1 MRLRI
6 GAFLFD
12 PHGRQLV
19 RDGGRPAALTPKA
32 ARLLEALAEAAP
44 VPVPHEVLYERLW
57 AGTFVEPG
65 NLHNLVAE
73 IRAAAGDNAVIK
85 TIHRFGYALA
95 ERAVAEG
102 RARFALLI
110 GDDQIELPEGET
122 IVGRDQLE
130 GADVSRR
137 HARITVDGLV
147 ASIEDLGSKNG
158 TFIGTRRITAAMP
171 LRDGD
176 EIVFGRTRTRFAA
189 LPAAQTTITAAPPLS
204 GSRG

>member
-1 MRLRI
+1 MRLCI

-12 PHGRQLV
+12 PLGRLLV

-44 VPVPHEVLYERLW
+44 EPVPHAALYERLW

-73 IRAAAGDNAVIK
+73 IREAAGDTALIK
-85 TIHRFGYALA
+85 TVHRFGYALA
-95 ERAVAEG
+95 ERAVGEA
-102 RARFALLI
+102 RARFALLV
-110 GDDQIELPEGET
+110 GEERIELPEGET

-137 HARITVDGLV
+137 HARITVEGLT

-158 TFIGTRRITAAMP
+158 TFIGTRRITAVTA
-171 LRDGD
+171 LRDRD

-189 LPAAQTTITAAPPLS
+189 LPAAETTITAAPPLS

>member
-44 VPVPHEVLYERLW
+44 EPVPHEMLYERLW

-110 GDDQIELPEGET
+110 GDEQIELPEGET

-176 EIVFGRTRTRFAA
+176 EIIFGRTRTRFAA